1 PLALAGG
8 SCRSEA
14 CCRSPSERPSSHAGR
29 RSCARTRQS
38 RAFFIVECRARHS
51 AVRIVQYAARQIDSW
66 LRSFLSREEFG
77 IQDTTK
83 RVRVNRQIRI
93 SPVRVIAADGAQLG
107 ILEVDVALRMA
118 EEQGL
123 DLVEVAATARPPVVR
138 IMDYGKY
145 KFEMAKQARVA
156 KKKQHVIE
164 LKEVKFRPGI
174 DDHDFDTKTRHAR
187 RFLEE
192 KNKVKVTMMFRGRQV
207 AHPELGQAVL
217 ERVATALVDV
227 GKIESAGR
235 LEGKSMTMILAPK

>member
-1 PLALAGG
+1 MRGVLQESKIHPCFRSCGSTGAYADSQQLAGP
-8 SCRSEA
+8 RFYFLA
-14 CCRSPSERPSSHAGR
+14 
-29 RSCARTRQS
+29 Q
-38 RAFFIVECRARHS
+38 
-51 AVRIVQYAARQIDSW
+51 RI
-66 LRSFLSREEFG
+66 FG

-93 SPVRVIAADGAQLG
+93 TPVRVIGSDGSQLG
-107 ILEVDVALRMA
+107 ILEVDAALRMA

-145 KFEMAKQARVA
+145 KFEMAKQARQA

-164 LKEVKFRPGI
+164 LKEVKYRPGI

-217 ERVATALVDV
+217 DRVATQLADV

-235 LEGKSMTMILAPK
+235 LEGKSITMILAPK